1 MSTEASPTLSPGPW
15 HLNPA
20 FPAPGHGVDPSPIL
34 AADGS
39 HLIEASE
46 WLSFNNEADLTAMA
60 AAWDL
65 VDALGAALDQL
76 EGPCSE
82 ITGSYAGDAAL
93 VNKMH
98 AAYAK
103 AIGVEAWKKR
113 FPHYKRLS

>member
-1 MSTEASPTLSPGPW
+1 MSTEASGMLSPGPW
-15 HLNPA
+15 HMNPE
-20 FPAPGHGVDPSPIL
+20 FPARGHGVDPSPIL
-34 AADGS
+34 ASDGS
-39 HLIEASE
+39 PLVEASE
-46 WLSFNNEADLTAMA
+46 WLSFKNQADLQAMA

-65 VDALGAALDQL
+65 VDALGTALDQL
-76 EGPCSE
+76 EGPGAE

-93 VNKMH
+93 VDKMH